1 MFVLRSDFCHGTSNS
16 AATPSGTWQY
26 RASANKKWSKAKPVN
41 LSVYSQET
49 EDGVMI
55 DYVSGAD
62 ELGIYVG
69 KLNEAEGTLEFAYSS
84 QSQDLLV
91 LTIEV
96 TKRS

>member
-1 MFVLRSDFCHGTSNS
+1 
-16 AATPSGTWQY
+16 
-26 RASANKKWSKAKPVN
+26 
-41 LSVYSQET
+41 
-49 EDGVMI
+49 MI